1 MLYKNGKLYE
11 LKEREINLV
20 HSKLNLP
27 VRIVYTKEQI
37 RKNKLN
43 PIPDKP
49 ASINIPLKVNLKTE
63 HGFVEMR
70 YAENIVQ
77 NAEGKIK
84 YTPHSFSFF
93 GDRLLTVFDIEFIW
107 FILFWCP
114 YCKNNELK
122 PEQRKRPRFEI
133 EDAVSKAELEA
144 SVKRNVTKVN
154 TMIYD
159 LNVGLSEEKLRRIAK
174 AYFIPNIDSFTRSQ
188 VELVLE
194 DRVFAEER
202 SKKNGLK
209 RFLQMANA
217 DEELETKGKIQTA
230 IDRKIIKYLPQ
241 RKMWMWIDEKGKAS
255 QEVCRITGGK
265 SPYEALHDW
274 MMGNDEF
281 KDALDDH
288 LKGQTVI
295 AKKKEEVLKGDP
307 IE

>member
-107 FILFWCP
+107 L
-114 YCKNNELK
+114 
-122 PEQRKRPRFEI
+122 
-133 EDAVSKAELEA
+133 